1 MKWYYLWRLKRAN
14 VRMKAAVD
22 ALPEGFGADPV
33 KYVVEIIEFSRAHCE
48 VAYYQNRLRK

>member
-1 MKWYYLWRLKRAN
+1 MKWYYLWRLRRAN